1 MRRVISILTIL
12 MVLSV
17 FTLFMVQTTQAA
29 NYPNQAINMIIPG
42 TPGSI
47 IDVVGRIIAEELTE
61 ILGVKW
67 VPMNKPGGS
76 FTLGT
81 DFVVRSK
88 PDGYTIAYTNSPALV
103 TARAAQPGIVPYD
116 PDKDMEPLGCHLFF
130 PLGLAVQADSP
141 WKTFQDLLDY
151 AKQNPGKLRVS
162 TSGKHGAAFFV
173 LKILESAVGLKLTQ
187 VPYKGGTAVVTALLG
202 GHVEVCSDAAV
213 KFTPHVKA
221 GKLRILM
228 VSKKMADFPEIK
240 TAREMGYNVNLPSS
254 WFAFY
259 APKGIPEEVKQ
270 TLTPAIKK
278 AIDEPV
284 SKAKI
289 EKLGFVVEYMPP
301 AELKKMVVREYKEAS
316 EIMQKY
322 GSAK

>member
-12 MVLSV
+12 SVLSV
-17 FTLFMVQTTQAA
+17 FSLSMVQTTRAA
-29 NYPNQAINMIIPG
+29 GYPDQPINMIIPG

-47 IDVVGRIIAEELTE
+47 IDVVGRILAEDLTK
-61 ILGVKW
+61 IMGVKW

-81 DFVVRSK
+81 DYVVRSK
-88 PDGYTIAYTNSPALV
+88 PDGYTISYTNSPALV
-103 TARAAQPGIVPYD
+103 TSRAAKPGTVPYD
-116 PDKDMEPLGCHLFF
+116 PDKDMEPLGFHLYF

-141 WKTFQDLLDY
+141 WKTFKDLVEY
-151 AKQNPGKLRVS
+151 AKKNPGKLRVS

-173 LKILESAVGLKLTQ
+173 LKVLESTEGLKMTQ
-187 VPYKGGTAVVTALLG
+187 VPYKGGTSVITALLG

-213 KFTPHVKA
+213 KFTPHVRA
-221 GKLRILM
+221 GKQRILL
-228 VSKKMADFPEIK
+228 VSRKMKDFPEVPTPKDLGIDV
-240 TAREMGYNVNLPSS
+240 ELPYS

-259 APKGIPEEVKQ
+259 APKGISAEVKN
-270 TLTPAIKK
+270 TLVSAIKK

-289 EKLGFVVEYMPP
+289 EKMGFIVEYAPP
-301 AELKKMVVREYKEAS
+301 AQLKKIVAEQYQQAT
-316 EIMQKY
+316 EIMKKY
-322 GSAK
+322 GGE